1 MYQYFS
7 SISLL
12 TYISS
17 NFNLNYIVL
26 NINTSNVERP
36 QSEDMYKFVCFV
48 WGFFFIV
55 FFWGGGNFSISVF
68 SDFLIVKIGKFHSNM
83 HYFADFER
91 TTKMVKKMSRLY
103 LIQLTIIMCVIA
115 FADGQALYENK
126 CIHEMNQNNGMF

>member
-1 MYQYFS
+1 MWRDLS
-7 SISLL
+7 RKICTSL
-12 TYISS
+12 
-17 NFNLNYIVL
+17 FVL
-26 NINTSNVERP
+26 
-36 QSEDMYKFVCFV
+36 FV
-48 WGFFFIV
+48 WVFFFFIV
-55 FFWGGGNFSISVF
+55 FFFGGGGNFSIGVF

-126 CIHEMNQNNGMF
+126 CIHEMNQNNGRF